1 MDRQGGKNERKGE
14 EEIRGRGTLWFR
26 KLLLR
31 LDELGRVLGVLDGL
45 GGRLGR
51 CLVLDVLRGTPLW
64 FRNLLL
70 RLDEL
75 GRVLGVLDGL
85 GGGLGRCL
93 VLDVL
98 RSTPCMST
106 NEHRTVCG
114 GGLTEPTNE
123 EKRMQ
128 QATCSGN

>member
-26 KLLLR
+26 K
-31 LDELGRVLGVLDGL
+31 
-45 GGRLGR
+45 
-51 CLVLDVLRGTPLW
+51 
-64 FRNLLL
+64 LLL